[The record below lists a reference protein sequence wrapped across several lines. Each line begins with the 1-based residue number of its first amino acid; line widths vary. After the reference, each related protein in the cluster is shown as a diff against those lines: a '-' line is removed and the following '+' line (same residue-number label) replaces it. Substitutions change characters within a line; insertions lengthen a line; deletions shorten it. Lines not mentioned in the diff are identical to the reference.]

1 MIKMNFTNDQTAFDY
16 ALYMIAASYFDRTSC
31 RSEMTER
38 NMLLQYKEQ
47 RLDKQYEME
56 DICIRFM
63 DELTGELPKKLFQQ
77 QMEVYFRK
85 NAARNMTEVLF
96 ANKHLV
102 IGFYGRYAGKK
113 THITYQ
119 VWVKKEAKQT
129 MDIQKK

>member
-31 RSEMTER
+31 RSRITER

-47 RLDKQYEME
+47 RLEKQYEME

-96 ANKHLV
+96 VNKHLV
-102 IGFYGRYAGKK
+102 IGFYGRYVGKK